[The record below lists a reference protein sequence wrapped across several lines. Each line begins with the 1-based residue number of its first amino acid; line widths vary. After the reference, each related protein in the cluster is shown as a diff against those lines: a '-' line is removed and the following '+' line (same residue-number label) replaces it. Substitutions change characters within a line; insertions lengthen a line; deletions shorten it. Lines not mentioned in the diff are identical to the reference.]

1 MTTTYY
7 QWETLQRARL
17 PRATRPE
24 DWAGK
29 AQYIDIITTGG
40 AEMTLVISPPSP
52 SAFGLKFA
60 KVEDNIFLFDGEEL
74 LGRVVRQRVAVPERA
89 RRKYRLP

>member
-1 MTTTYY
+1 MTTYY
-7 QWETLQRARL
+7 SWEDLRGRL

-40 AEMTLVISPPSP
+40 AEMTIIISPPAP
-52 SAFGLKFA
+52 SKYNLRFA

-74 LGRVVRQRVAVPERA
+74 LGRVVAQRVAVPERA